1 MYYTQKYDIMIYYF
15 IIFTFDYIKF
25 TMNTIAEHIADFLKE
40 YPPFDNLTFQE
51 LFNIATNIRV
61 INLEKHAVLFQ
72 NNDMLHDSFYVV
84 SSGIINLTTIADAE
98 ETIINKC
105 HEGDIFGLRPFFAKN
120 NYMMTAKAREESIVY
135 AIPIA
140 VFRPFVANN
149 SDVLN
154 FLLESF
160 AINSRHTKDNVNSN
174 NKLVS
179 DNGFYS
185 DTQSEMQYIQSLSY
199 NNSPLTTTADKIVKD
214 IAILMTDSMV
224 DNIVVCE
231 NNNPIGILTD
241 ADLSSK
247 IATGRYPITET
258 IDKIMSSPVVTVI
271 ENVSLAEA
279 QLLMLKHN
287 VTHLCVTKDGTNKS
301 AVKGIISEHDLI
313 VAQASNPGVLIKEIK
328 RSQLPKDL
336 KQIRDRL
343 SDLIQN
349 SIQKNITISHVCN
362 IANEINL
369 ALIKRAVELTILDLG
384 SPPARFAWL
393 SIGSQGRK
401 EQLLLTD
408 QDSILIFE
416 DVTPEKYRE
425 VKDYFLRLAKR
436 TTSLLEKVGYEYCP
450 NGHMASNMLWCKSLT
465 DWIKQYNSW
474 MNTPGENSND
484 LSSIFFDYE
493 IVFGEPKIEEAVE
506 NVIFKN
512 AINNPLFFDFLG
524 NDALKKNAPLSF
536 FKKFILEEEGPHK
549 MKFDIKTRALMP
561 LIDSARLLILSSN
574 IKGINNTYLR
584 FKQLAISDS
593 KNAEIYLSCAEAFLT
608 LLKFRTI
615 EGLKNDD
622 SGQYIN
628 IKELSKTDKEKLKN
642 ALAPMRDLEELI
654 KSKFQLTQFS

>member
-1 MYYTQKYDIMIYYF
+1 MIYYF
-15 IIFTFDYIKF
+15 IIFTFDTLKKISNP
-25 TMNTIAEHIADFLKE
+25 MNTIAEHIADFLKE
-40 YPPFDNLTFQE
+40 YPPFNNLSFQE
-51 LFNIATNIRV
+51 LSHIATNIRV
-61 INLEKHAVLFQ
+61 LNLEKHALLFQ
-72 NNDMLHDSFYVV
+72 NNDELHDSFYVV
-84 SSGIINLTTIADAE
+84 ASGTINLTTIADAE

-120 NYMMTAKAREESIVY
+120 NYMMTAKAREESIIY

-160 AINSRHTKDNVNSN
+160 ATNSRHTKDSVGSG

-179 DNGFYS
+179 DAAYYV
-185 DTQSEMQYIQSLSY
+185 DPQAEMQYIQSLNY
-199 NNSPLTTTADKIVKD
+199 NTSPLTTTADQIVKD
-214 IAILMTDSMV
+214 VAILMTNSMV

-279 QLLMLKHN
+279 QLLMLKNN
-287 VTHLCVTKDGTNKS
+287 VSHLCVTKDGTNKS
-301 AVKGIISEHDLI
+301 VVKGIISEHDLI

-336 KQIRDRL
+336 KHIRERL

-349 SIQKNITISHVCN
+349 SIQKNIPISHISN

-369 ALIKRAVELTILDLG
+369 ALIKRSVELSILDLG

-416 DVTPEKYRE
+416 DVSPEKYRD

-436 TTSLLEKVGYEYCP
+436 TTSLLEKIGYDFCP

-465 DWIKQYNSW
+465 DWTKQYNSW

-493 IVFGEPKIEEAVE
+493 IVFGEPKIEEAIE

-524 NDALKKNAPLSF
+524 NDALKKNSPLSF
-536 FKKFILEEEGPHK
+536 FKKFNVEEEGIYK
-549 MKFDIKTRALMP
+549 SKFDIKTKALMP
-561 LIDSARLLILSSN
+561 LIDGARLLILSLN
-574 IKGINNTYLR
+574 IKGIQNTYLR

-608 LLKFRTI
+608 LSKFRTL

-628 IKELSKTDKEKLKN
+628 LKELSKSDKEKLKN
-642 ALAPMRDLEELI
+642 ALTPMRDLEELI

>member
-1 MYYTQKYDIMIYYF
+1 
-15 IIFTFDYIKF
+15 
-25 TMNTIAEHIADFLKE
+25 MNTVAEHIADFLKE
-40 YPPFDNLTFQE
+40 YKPFDNLTFQE
-51 LFNIATNIRV
+51 LSDIATNIRV

-72 NNDMLHDSFYVV
+72 NNDPLHDSFYVV
-84 SSGIINLTTIADAE
+84 ASGVINLTTIADAE

-120 NYMMTAKAREESIVY
+120 NYMMTAKAREESIIY

-160 AINSRHTKDNVNSN
+160 AVNSRHTKDSVSSN
-174 NKLVS
+174 GKLVS
-179 DNGFYS
+179 DADYI
-185 DTQSEMQYIQSLSY
+185 DQQSEMQYIQSLNY
-199 NNSPLTTTADKIVKD
+199 NNSPLTTQASHIVKD
-214 IAILMTDSMV
+214 VAILMTESMV
-224 DNIVVCE
+224 DNIIICE
-231 NNNPIGILTD
+231 KNHPIGIVTN

-258 IDKIMSSPVVTVI
+258 IDKIMSSPVVTVL

-287 VTHLCVTKDGTNKS
+287 VTHLCVTKDGTSKS
-301 AVKGIISEHDLI
+301 VVKGIISEHDLI

-349 SIQKNITISHVCN
+349 SIQKNIPISHVSN
-362 IANEINL
+362 IASEINL
-369 ALIKRAVELTILDLG
+369 AIIKRAVELSILDLG

-436 TTSLLEKVGYEYCP
+436 TTSILEKVGYEYCP
-450 NGHMASNMLWCKSLT
+450 NGHMGSNMLWCKSLS
-465 DWIKQYNSW
+465 DWTKQYNSW

-493 IVFGEPKIEEAVE
+493 IVFGEPKIEEAIE

-512 AINNPLFFDFLG
+512 AVNNTLFFDFLG
-524 NDALKKNAPLSF
+524 NDALKRNSPLSF
-536 FKKFILEEEGPHK
+536 FKKFIVEEEGPHK
-549 MKFDIKTRALMP
+549 GKFDIKTRALMP
-561 LIDSARLLILSSN
+561 LIDGARLLILNAN
-574 IKGINNTYLR
+574 IKGIQNTYLR
-584 FKQLAISDS
+584 FKQLAITDS

-608 LLKFRTI
+608 LSKFRTV

-628 IKELSKTDKEKLKN
+628 LREMSKTDKEKLKN
-642 ALAPMRDLEELI
+642 ALAPMKDLEELI

>member
-1 MYYTQKYDIMIYYF
+1 
-15 IIFTFDYIKF
+15 
-25 TMNTIAEHIADFLKE
+25 MNTIAEHIADFLKE
-40 YPPFDNLTFQE
+40 YPPFNNLTFQE
-51 LFNIATNIRV
+51 LADIASNIRV
-61 INLEKHAVLFQ
+61 INLEKHAVLFE
-72 NNDMLHDSFYVV
+72 NNDPLHDNFYVV
-84 SSGIINLTTIADAE
+84 ASGVINLTTIADAE

-105 HEGDIFGLRPFFAKN
+105 HEGNIFGLRPFFAKN
-120 NYMMTAKAREESIVY
+120 NYMMTAKAREESVVY

-154 FLLESF
+154 FLLENF
-160 AINSRHTKDNVNSN
+160 AVNSRHTKDSSSSN
-174 NKLVS
+174 GKMIS
-179 DNGFYS
+179 ETSFYV
-185 DTQSEMQYIQSLSY
+185 DQQSEMQYLQSLTY
-199 NNSPLTTTADKIVKD
+199 NNSPLKTEANRIVKD
-214 IAILMTDSMV
+214 VAILMTESMV
-224 DNIVVCE
+224 DNIVVTE
-231 NNNPIGILTD
+231 KNHPIGIVTD

-258 IDKIMSSPVVTVI
+258 IDKIMSSPVVTVL

-287 VTHLCVTKDGTNKS
+287 VTHLCVTKDGTSKS

-349 SIQKNITISHVCN
+349 SIQKNIPLSHVSN
-362 IANEINL
+362 IASEINL
-369 ALIKRAVELTILDLG
+369 AIIKRAVELSILDLG

-408 QDSILIFE
+408 QDSILVFE
-416 DVTPEKYRE
+416 DVTAEKYRD

-436 TTSLLEKVGYEYCP
+436 TTAILEKVGYELCP
-450 NGHMASNMLWCKSLT
+450 NGHMGSNMLWCKSLT
-465 DWIKQYNSW
+465 DWTKQYNSW

-493 IVFGEPKIEEAVE
+493 IVFGEPKIEEAIE
-506 NVIFKN
+506 SVIFKN
-512 AINNPLFFDFLG
+512 AVNNTLFFDFLG
-524 NDALKKNAPLSF
+524 NDALKRNSPLSF
-536 FKKFILEEEGPHK
+536 FKKFILEEEGPQK
-549 MKFDIKTRALMP
+549 GKFDIKIRALMP
-561 LIDSARLLILSSN
+561 LIDGARLLILNYN
-574 IKGINNTYLR
+574 IKGIQNTYLR

-608 LLKFRTI
+608 LSKFRTI

-628 IKELSKTDKEKLKN
+628 IKEMSKTDKEKLKN
-642 ALAPMRDLEELI
+642 ALTPMKDLEELI

>member
-1 MYYTQKYDIMIYYF
+1 
-15 IIFTFDYIKF
+15 
-25 TMNTIAEHIADFLKE
+25 MNTIAEHIADFLKE
-40 YPPFDNLTFQE
+40 YPPFNNLTFQE
-51 LFNIATNIRV
+51 LYDIATNIRV
-61 INLEKHAVLFQ
+61 VNLEKNAVLFQ
-72 NNDMLHDSFYVV
+72 NNDALHDSFYVV

-120 NYMMTAKAREESIVY
+120 NYMMTAKAREETIVY

-140 VFRPFVANN
+140 IFRPFVANN

-160 AINSRHTKDNVNSN
+160 AINSRHTKDTVSSDGKLTSENVFYADPQ
-174 NKLVS
+174 S
-179 DNGFYS
+179 D
-185 DTQSEMQYIQSLSY
+185 MQYIQSLNY
-199 NNSPLTTTADKIVKD
+199 NNSPLTTTGDKIVKD
-214 IAILMTDSMV
+214 IAILMTNAMV

-241 ADLSSK
+241 GDLSSK
-247 IATGRYPITET
+247 IATGRYPITER

-336 KQIRDRL
+336 KQIRERL

-349 SIQKNITISHVCN
+349 SIQKNIPISHISN
-362 IANEINL
+362 IASEINL

-416 DVTPEKYRE
+416 DVTPDKYRE

-436 TTSLLEKVGYEYCP
+436 TTSLLEKVGYEFCP

-465 DWIKQYNSW
+465 DWVKQYNSW

-493 IVFGEPKIEEAVE
+493 IVFGEPKIEEAIE
-506 NVIFKN
+506 NVIYKN

-524 NDALKKNAPLSF
+524 NDALKKNSPLSF
-536 FKKFILEEEGPHK
+536 FKKFILEEDGPHK

-561 LIDSARLLILSSN
+561 LIDGARLLILSSN
-574 IKGINNTYLR
+574 IKGIKNTYLR

-593 KNAEIYLSCAEAFLT
+593 KNAEIYLSCAEAFMT
-608 LLKFRTI
+608 LVKFRTV

-628 IKELSKTDKEKLKN
+628 LKDLSKTDKEKLKN

>member
-1 MYYTQKYDIMIYYF
+1 MIFYF
-15 IIFTFDYIKF
+15 IIFTSDYIKF

-40 YPPFDNLTFQE
+40 YPPFNNLTFQE
-51 LFNIATNIRV
+51 LYDIATNIRV
-61 INLEKHAVLFQ
+61 INLEKQAILFQ
-72 NNDMLHDSFYVV
+72 NDDVLHDSFYVV

-120 NYMMTAKAREESIVY
+120 NYMMTAKAREDSIVY

-140 VFRPFVANN
+140 IFRPFVANN

-160 AINSRHTKDNVNSN
+160 AINSRHTKESVNSGG
-174 NKLVS
+174 KLTSENVYYADPQS
-179 DNGFYS
+179 D
-185 DTQSEMQYIQSLSY
+185 MQYIQSLNY
-199 NNSPLTTTADKIVKD
+199 NNSPLTTTGDKIVKD
-214 IAILMTDSMV
+214 VAILMTNAMV

-241 ADLSSK
+241 GDLSSK
-247 IATGRYPITET
+247 IATGRYPITER

-336 KQIRDRL
+336 KQIRERL

-349 SIQKNITISHVCN
+349 SIQKNIPISHISN
-362 IANEINL
+362 IASEINL

-416 DVTPEKYRE
+416 DVTPDKYRE

-436 TTSLLEKVGYEYCP
+436 TTSLLEKVGYEFCP

-465 DWIKQYNSW
+465 DWVKQYNSW

-493 IVFGEPKIEEAVE
+493 IVFGEPKIEEAIE
-506 NVIFKN
+506 NIIYKN

-524 NDALKKNAPLSF
+524 NDALKKNSPLSF

-561 LIDSARLLILSSN
+561 LIDGARLLILSSN
-574 IKGINNTYLR
+574 IKGIKNTYLR

-593 KNAEIYLSCAEAFLT
+593 KNAEIYLSCAEAFMT
-608 LLKFRTI
+608 LVKFRTV

-628 IKELSKTDKEKLKN
+628 LKDFSKTDKEKLKN